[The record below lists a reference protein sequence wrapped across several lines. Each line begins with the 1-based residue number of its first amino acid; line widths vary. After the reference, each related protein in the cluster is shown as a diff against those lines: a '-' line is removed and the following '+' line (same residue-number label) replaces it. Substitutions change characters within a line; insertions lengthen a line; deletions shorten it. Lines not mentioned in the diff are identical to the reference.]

1 MSFQER
7 HSDSYDVHPMRNS
20 INDSTNGEITDEHET
35 TNLEILDRIKISIT
49 YDSPISIIKGVFTD
63 TRDKGLSY
71 NKEELKEVEERL
83 KIAFIEFYQKL
94 CLLKHYR

>member
-1 MSFQER
+1 MSFEER
-7 HSDSYDVHPMRNS
+7 SSVSHPLKTS
-20 INDSTNGEITDEHET
+20 LDTSTNGEITDDDET
-35 TNLEILDRIKISIT
+35 TNLEILDRVKISNT
-49 YDSPISIIKGVFTD
+49 YDSPMSTIKGVFTD

-71 NKEELKEVEERL
+71 KKEELKEVEERL

>member
-1 MSFQER
+1 MSFEER
-7 HSDSYDVHPMRNS
+7 GSVSNPLKPSLDT
-20 INDSTNGEITDEHET
+20 STNGEITDDDET
-35 TNLEILDRIKISIT
+35 TNLEILDRVKISNT
-49 YDSPISIIKGVFTD
+49 YDSPMSTIKGVFTD

-71 NKEELKEVEERL
+71 KKDELKEVEEKL